1 MYSIRAIYKIPS
13 RHLMFLIFSYTQSL
27 DNNPILSLKDL
38 CVERI
43 DLAHW
48 KLGVILENDFVSCSF
63 FQKTASLEML
73 CINKKNS
80 CSSSSDLSLQTPRH
94 LSAISEEDIIEV
106 FL

>member
-13 RHLMFLIFSYTQSL
+13 RHLIFLILSYTQSL

-38 CVERI
+38 CVESI
-43 DLAHW
+43 DLTNW
-48 KLGVILENDFVSCSF
+48 KLGIVLENDFASSSF
-63 FQKTASLEML
+63 FQNTVYLEML

-80 CSSSSDLSLQTPRH
+80 CSSSSDLSLETPRH
-94 LSAISEEDIIEV
+94 LGAISEEDIIEV